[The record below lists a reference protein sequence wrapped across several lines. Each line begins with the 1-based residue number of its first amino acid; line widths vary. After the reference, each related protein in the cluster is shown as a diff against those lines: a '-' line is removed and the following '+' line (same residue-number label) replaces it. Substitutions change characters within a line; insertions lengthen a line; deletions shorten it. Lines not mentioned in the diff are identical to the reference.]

1 MTLKE
6 DASLFISLGQEDG
19 RLVPGAEHPFPE
31 TIHHTMFSI
40 LRVEKGDSLP
50 LKEFQKNRII
60 QTSTILEYKEN
71 ALDLKGA

>member
-1 MTLKE
+1 
-6 DASLFISLGQEDG
+6 
-19 RLVPGAEHPFPE
+19 
-31 TIHHTMFSI
+31 MFSI

-50 LKEFQKNRII
+50 LKEFQKDRII

>member
-31 TIHHTMFSI
+31 TIHHTIFSI
-40 LRVEKGDSLP
+40 HE
-50 LKEFQKNRII
+50 QKN
-60 QTSTILEYKEN
+60 
-71 ALDLKGA
+71 G